1 MRKRR
6 YYHSD
11 TIMETRDE
19 LIKQCKDSCE
29 KRDIQGVVSA
39 LASLYG
45 LWDKEGRK

>member
-1 MRKRR
+1 MRKRKFC
-6 YYHSD
+6 HSD
-11 TIMETRDE
+11 AIMETRDE

>member
-6 YYHSD
+6 NYHSD
-11 TIMETRDE
+11 AIMETRDE

-45 LWDKEGRK
+45 LWDKEDRE

>member
-1 MRKRR
+1 MRKRKFC
-6 YYHSD
+6 HSD

-29 KRDIQGVVSA
+29 KRDVQGVVSA

-45 LWDKEGRK
+45 LWDNEGRK

>member
-6 YYHSD
+6 NYHSD
-11 TIMETRDE
+11 AIMETRDG

-45 LWDKEGRK
+45 LWDNEDRK

>member
-6 YYHSD
+6 FCHSD

-19 LIKQCKDSCE
+19 LIEQCKDSCE

-45 LWDKEGRK
+45 LWDKEDRK

>member
-6 YYHSD
+6 NCHSD
-11 TIMETRDE
+11 AIMETRDE

-29 KRDIQGVVSA
+29 KRDIQGVVSV

-45 LWDKEGRK
+45 LWDKEGMK

>member
-6 YYHSD
+6 NYHSD
-11 TIMETRDE
+11 TIMETRSG

-39 LASLYG
+39 LASLYVS
-45 LWDKEGRK
+45 WRKEREK

>member
-6 YYHSD
+6 NYHSD
-11 TIMETRDE
+11 AIMETRDG